1 MSAEDRR
8 SGFER
13 RRYATASLPRFS
25 IIALSV
31 AFGEFWSDL
40 ANDLDCAIDLVT
52 RDVDAVPC
60 GPNTVAAIVAAG
72 GAESDALQWLASHGV
87 PRDVPLFVVGTD
99 PGRRMAMQIVGR
111 GAADYFALP
120 EDLEILR
127 NVLAAARNTHSTRAA
142 ASSLTPDP
150 FAAIVGDSE
159 ALKKELARAALLM
172 QHRNARALIV
182 GETGTG
188 KEVFARAIHAGGPR
202 RDAPFVAVNC
212 SAFPEHLIESE
223 LFGHERGSFTDAH
236 AAKPGLFEVADT
248 GTLFLDEVADLPL
261 SLQAKLLRV
270 LEDKEIR
277 RVGGTKSRPVDVRIL
292 AATND
297 HLADRVAAGG
307 FREDLYFRLSAVV
320 IRLPPLRER
329 GDDVLLVAE
338 ALLGQLAQEH
348 GVRRPVLTLAVS
360 SQLRTHPWP
369 GNVRELKNA
378 LERSLL
384 LSPGGELSAEELL
397 PRVEMGATPDGPLPF
412 PAPLQEITTAAA
424 HATVKLCRGNRRES
438 ARRLGISPRRLRRLL
453 NGVADVEDDVIE
465 LSS

>member
-1 MSAEDRR
+1 
-8 SGFER
+8 
-13 RRYATASLPRFS
+13 
-25 IIALSV
+25 
-31 AFGEFWSDL
+31 
-40 ANDLDCAIDLVT
+40 
-52 RDVDAVPC
+52 
-60 GPNTVAAIVAAG
+60 
-72 GAESDALQWLASHGV
+72 LASHGV